1 MNWAPVDF
9 FFILDLAAGLFKF
22 ACYLVNAAHLLMVEQ
37 VCGVPEE
44 KFRTICSA
52 VDKLDKEEWA
62 CVRSEMVDEKGLDPA
77 AADRIGE

>member
-1 MNWAPVDF
+1 
-9 FFILDLAAGLFKF
+9 
-22 ACYLVNAAHLLMVEQ
+22 MVEQ